1 MSFENRSTAPE
12 LLIHVLREGLTESTH
27 YCQAVVADSRGRSL
41 AVAGKSTTPV
51 FARSALKPF
60 QALAMLSTGIRERY
74 RLGEKDIAIMCAS
87 HQGTTAHARQV
98 FSMLWRA
105 DLSPELLVCPTPPG
119 KPSPLCHNCSGKHA
133 GMLLA
138 SRAQNWT
145 LQDYAQ
151 RQHPV
156 QALVRAKLADLL
168 QMPSEE
174 FLFARDDCGV
184 PTYQLQLN
192 QLAYLYAQLTAG
204 ERPELEAIVRAM
216 THCPEM
222 VAGEG
227 CFDTELMRATQGELV
242 SKSGAE
248 GIQCIGRVGEGM
260 GLAIKVQDG
269 AARAKYALAL
279 HLLQRMGWIQPAAA
293 EMLGER
299 FLAVGPYTRLEVE
312 GELRMP

>member
-1 MSFENRSTAPE
+1 
-12 LLIHVLREGLTESTH
+12 
-27 YCQAVVADSRGRSL
+27 
-41 AVAGKSTTPV
+41 
-51 FARSALKPF
+51 
-60 QALAMLSTGIRERY
+60 
-74 RLGEKDIAIMCAS
+74 
-87 HQGTTAHARQV
+87 
-98 FSMLWRA
+98 
-105 DLSPELLVCPTPPG
+105 
-119 KPSPLCHNCSGKHA
+119 SPLCHNCSGKHA
-133 GMLLA
+133 GMLMA
-138 SRAQNWT
+138 SRTQNWT

-156 QALVRAKLADLL
+156 QALVRAKLAELL

-174 FLFARDDCGV
+174 FLCARDDCGV

-192 QLAYLYAQLTAG
+192 QMASLFAQLTAG
-204 ERPELEAIVRAM
+204 ERADLELVARAM
-216 THCPEM
+216 THQPEM
-222 VAGEG
+222 VAGSG
-227 CFDTELMRATQGELV
+227 RFDTELMRATQGELV

-299 FLAVGPYTRLEVE
+299 FLSVGPYTRLEVE
-312 GELRMP
+312 GELRMA

>member
-1 MSFENRSTAPE
+1 MSFENRSATPE

-27 YCQAVVADSRGRSL
+27 HCQAVVADSRGRSL
-41 AVAGKSTTPV
+41 AMAGSSTTSV

-74 RLGEKDIAIMCAS
+74 RLSEKDIAIMCGS
-87 HQGTTAHARQV
+87 HQGSMAHARQV
-98 FSMLWRA
+98 FGMLWRA
-105 DLSPELLVCPTPPG
+105 DLAPELLSCPTPPE

-133 GMLLA
+133 AMLMA
-138 SRAQNWT
+138 SRTQNWT
-145 LQDYAQ
+145 LPDYAQ

-174 FLFARDDCGV
+174 FLCARDDCGV

-192 QLAYLYAQLTAG
+192 QMASLFAQLTAG
-204 ERPELEAIVRAM
+204 ERPDLESVARAM
-216 THCPEM
+216 THQPEM
-222 VAGEG
+222 VAGSG
-227 CFDTELMRATQGELV
+227 RFDTELMRATQGDLV

-299 FLAVGPYTRLEVE
+299 FLSVGPYTRLEVE
-312 GELRMP
+312 GELRMA

>member
-1 MSFENRSTAPE
+1 MSFENRSAAPE
-12 LLIHVLREGLTESTH
+12 LLIHVLREGLTESIH
-27 YCQAVVADSRGRSL
+27 HCQAVVADSRGRSL
-41 AVAGKSTTPV
+41 AMAGSNTTSV

-74 RLGEKDIAIMCAS
+74 RLSEKDIAIMCGS
-87 HQGTTAHARQV
+87 HQGTMAHARQV
-98 FSMLWRA
+98 FGMLWRA
-105 DLSPELLVCPTPPG
+105 DLAPELLSCPTPPE

-133 GMLLA
+133 AMLMA
-138 SRAQNWT
+138 SRTQNWT

-156 QALVRAKLADLL
+156 QALVRAKLAELL

-174 FLFARDDCGV
+174 FLCARDDCGV

-192 QLAYLYAQLTAG
+192 QMASLFAQLTAG
-204 ERPELEAIVRAM
+204 ERADLESVARAM
-216 THCPEM
+216 THQPEM
-222 VAGEG
+222 VAGSG
-227 CFDTELMRATQGELV
+227 RFDTELMRATQGELV

-279 HLLQRMGWIQPAAA
+279 HLLQSMGWIQPAAA

-299 FLAVGPYTRLEVE
+299 FLSIGPYTRLEVQ
-312 GELRMP
+312 GELRMA